1 MTALLI
7 VVQLVTKAAGQFLT
21 GSLVNL
27 ILITA
32 GLTGGL
38 ACGLTVAALSPILAF
53 FLGIGP
59 AIPHLIPFVILGNL
73 VIVLVYWLVMEKT
86 PLGTIPAWSVGILAG
101 AVAKTLVLWLGI
113 VKLALPLIPGLKPQ
127 QIQMMSAMFSWP
139 QLVTALIGG
148 IVAALLVPV
157 LKRAIKS

>member
-1 MTALLI
+1 M
-7 VVQLVTKAAGQFLT
+7 
-21 GSLVNL
+21 
-27 ILITA
+27 
-32 GLTGGL
+32 
-38 ACGLTVAALSPILAF
+38 
-53 FLGIGP
+53 
-59 AIPHLIPFVILGNL
+59 
-73 VIVLVYWLVMEKT
+73 IVLVYWLVMEKT

-113 VKLALPLIPGLKPQ
+113 VKLALPLIPGLKLQ

>member
-1 MTALLI
+1 M
-7 VVQLVTKAAGQFLT
+7 
-21 GSLVNL
+21 
-27 ILITA
+27 
-32 GLTGGL
+32 
-38 ACGLTVAALSPILAF
+38 AALSPILAF

-86 PLGTIPAWSVGILAG
+86 PLGTIPAWGVGILAG

-127 QIQMMSAMFSWP
+127 QIQVMSAMFSWP

-148 IVAALLVPV
+148 IVAALLASR
-157 LKRAIKS
+157 LKARHQILALCISLSRYDIMTVT